1 MNSAVQHKEC
11 SALIHDVLKI
21 LSGKW
26 SFLVLAELIR
36 GKRRF
41 NELRRNLGNVNTKG
55 LTDTLRH
62 LEENGMIS
70 RQVFPTVPVT
80 VEYALTE
87 KGKAFH
93 SIFKEMAMW
102 GEKWMD
108 ERE

>member
-1 MNSAVQHKEC
+1 MDSAVRHHKC
-11 SALIHDVLKI
+11 SSVVHDVLNI

-26 SFLVLAELIR
+26 SFAVLAELTR

-62 LEENGMIS
+62 LEETGMIS
-70 RQVFPTVPVT
+70 RHVYPTVPVT

-87 KGKAFH
+87 KGKAFR
-93 SIFKEMAMW
+93 SVFKEMASW
-102 GEKWMD
+102 GEKWLP
-108 ERE
+108 